1 MAFQLKNFASI
12 VNSMINRMKATQT
25 KITDFNVGGVART
38 IIEAPAAEI
47 DELYQQMFNGLQE
60 AIPVAVFNSFNFP
73 ALQAQSASGLVQ
85 LTIASQP
92 TAVLVSAGTVFTP
105 TNGGSNVYQSA
116 ADVVIP
122 AGSTT
127 VNIQVACTV
136 AGTTGNLPQGQ
147 SFSVSPQPT
156 GFASATNANA
166 FVNGQNQETP
176 AEQLIR
182 FQNYI
187 STLSRAT
194 VAALQYGLSTVNLT
208 DSMGNIT
215 EKVALALVVEP
226 YLTNVQAP
234 IALVNCYIHNGVG
247 DTSQALLTMAQNV
260 IAGYVNAAGKKIP
273 GYKAAGVNTNVYIA
287 TEVDLAVPATVTIQ
301 TGYVW
306 DNIRPLVQAA
316 IFSYLQGLTIG
327 NSGSQTAGTDPV
339 GTAVAAQISLAAM
352 SIPGVTNYVST
363 FSDTLAVTG
372 TKNMPGTITLA
383 QGT

>member
-1 MAFQLKNFASI
+1 VAFQLKNFASI
-12 VNSMINRMKATQT
+12 VNSMINRMSMTQK
-25 KITDFNVGGVART
+25 KITDFNVGAVART
-38 IIEAPAAEI
+38 MMEAPAAEI
-47 DELYQQMFNGLQE
+47 DELYQQMFNGLQA
-60 AIPVAVFNSFNFP
+60 AIPVATFNSFNFP
-73 ALQAQSASGLVQ
+73 PLAAQSASGLAQ

-92 TAVLVSAGTVFTP
+92 TAVLVAAGTTFTP
-105 TNGGSNVYQSA
+105 NGTTSNSYTSA

-127 VNIQVACTV
+127 VNIQVACSVT
-136 AGTTGNLPQGQ
+136 GTGGNLPQGQ
-147 SFSVSPQPT
+147 TFSVSPQPT
-156 GFASATNANA
+156 GFVGATNANA
-166 FVNGQNQETP
+166 FVNGQNAETP

-182 FQNYI
+182 FQNFI

-194 VAALQYGLSTVNLT
+194 VAALEYGLSTVNLT
-208 DSMGNIT
+208 DAMGNIT
-215 EKVALALVVEP
+215 EKVALNLVVEP
-226 YLTNVQAP
+226 YLTNVDAP

-247 DTSQALLTMAQNV
+247 GTSQALLTQAQNI
-260 IAGYVNAAGKKIP
+260 IAGYVNAAGTKIP

-287 TEVDLAVPATVTIQ
+287 TEVDLAVNATVTLLP
-301 TGYVW
+301 GYVW
-306 DNIRPLVQAA
+306 ANVQPLVQAA

-372 TKNMPGTITLA
+372 TKNMPGTITLT